1 MGIDGDYDLLI
12 SNTVT
17 ANTGDPEIFLKWYWK
32 TNLNGEN
39 PQNGSGYSNPKFDE
53 IMDQLAV
60 EFDKSK
66 RRSLVIEAQQILLD
80 DGAALFLGYP
90 KTNIVNKNWLT
101 NVVMYPT
108 DYYWLTKDIKPA
120 K

>member
-1 MGIDGDYDLLI
+1 
-12 SNTVT
+12 
-17 ANTGDPEIFLKWYWK
+17 
-32 TNLNGEN
+32 
-39 PQNGSGYSNPKFDE
+39 
-53 IMDQLAV
+53 MDQLAV

-80 DGAALFLGYP
+80 DGAALFLGYA
-90 KTNIVNKNWLT
+90 KANIVNKNWLT

-108 DYYWLTKDIKPA
+108 DYYWLTKNIKPA